1 MIKLC
6 INICFTKVSV
16 CVATMV
22 GQCPNTCLYLDVT
35 NITYIRKYTYFVGI
49 VYKYS
54 VCLLCRPLPTICC
67 KCSGDSTLLLIL
79 IHSSYAMN
87 SQLYFLLF
95 SFLCKSINYLF
106 TKILSHLY
114 NGEIFIISSRIHV
127 ITMQNTLSSYK

>member
-95 SFLCKSINYLF
+95 RLYANPLTIYSPRYFPICTMEKYLLLAPAF
-106 TKILSHLY
+106 MS
-114 NGEIFIISSRIHV
+114 
-127 ITMQNTLSSYK
+127 